1 MNKKNDADASDI
13 YPKPAPPSDGKYG
26 SSSTDSDGKKVT
38 TPPTSTDQ
46 V

>member
-1 MNKKNDADASDI
+1 MKEKNDADATDV
-13 YPKPAPPSDGKYG
+13 YPKPTPPSDGKYS

-38 TPPTSTDQ
+38 APPASTDQ